1 MKALFR
7 LLPFVAV
14 LLMAPSPAQAQVC
27 GTPGKDGS
35 PLTPIT
41 GIVNTY
47 YPGAANVA
55 ANTSNTSILLGPAT
69 GASTTISAGD
79 LLLVIQMQDA
89 SINSTNTANYGSGGG
104 TGSGY
109 SSVNGVGLYEF
120 VRATSAVTLAG
131 GTVSIVG
138 AGTNSGLLNAYN
150 MTDVV
155 GQGQRRF
162 QVVRVPQYAFVT
174 IGAALTALAWN
185 GSTGGILAFDASQRV
200 ALNSSTISVA
210 GLGFRG
216 GGGRDIDPNGGSA
229 VDFVRVSTN
238 LKHGSKAEGIAGTPK
253 WVYVSSSNSVVDTG
267 SEGYPNGSIARGAP
281 GNAGGGGT
289 DGDPVAGENSGGGG
303 GGNGAIGG
311 VGGNTWQGNDPLGGL
326 GGVRFTQAAAAR
338 VVLGGGGGAGA
349 RENTVTAVASSGA
362 AGGGFV
368 IIRARLFLGTGT
380 INADGAAAYNFT
392 ENDGGGGG
400 GAGGSVIVLALTGNL
415 TGLTVNARGGR
426 GGDAWPTEPSN
437 NGDNRHGPGG
447 GGSGGAVFLS
457 SAAASTVVT
466 GGAHGTTT
474 TSASTYG
481 SADGGNGTPVTNMT
495 AGQIPGVQGGAQC
508 AAPTAVE
515 MASFTATRYQG
526 GVSLRWQ
533 TGYEVRNLGFNI
545 YREQKGS
552 YSKINPEPVAGSA
565 LLFGPKVA
573 LRAGFA
579 YSWWDRGIADCGLR
593 IAECEGIRYWIEDM
607 DLNGHASMHGPFG
620 VERSSG
626 EEAPEVGKEQ
636 APLLGAIGADAAKLG
651 ASAPVE
657 RVAKLLKPTAAGL
670 AVQAGIASQQAVKL
684 SVKHEGWYRVEQ
696 ADLLAAGFP
705 ASADSLKLQLFVD
718 GQEVPILVTSTS
730 TSPGKGSKPI
740 PAPWDGIEF
749 YGIGIDS
756 AFTDSHVYWL
766 VAGSQNGLRIKTV
779 PSKGGT
785 PAPATFTFAVERR
798 DKVVYFPSLQNGG
811 AEKFFGPVIYN
822 AQAVDQSVTLQHVA
836 STGSATLDVSLQGY
850 TDAPHSVRVL
860 LNGSELGTVQ
870 FAGLAKGTAQYSIP
884 QTSLL
889 EGSNQVQFISPA
901 GFSDITMVESVRM
914 SYQHTNT
921 ADGNSLRF
929 PATGSQQPT
938 IAGFT
943 SAAVRVLDVT
953 NPGSP
958 QEVETTVEQDG
969 AEYSATVTVPGA
981 GARTLLAF
989 ASDQKKTPAAL
1000 VANQPS
1006 SWRTAKNG
1014 ADYIAVTR
1022 KDLISS
1028 LQPLANQRKS
1038 QGLKTSVVDIED
1050 VYDEFSFG
1058 HKTPQALKDFFVY
1071 TKTSWKI
1078 GPRFAVL
1085 AGDATYDPKNY
1096 TGVGDFDVVP
1106 TRLFESAFSET
1117 ATDDWFVDFNEDA
1130 VPDIAI
1136 GRLPVRTPQETATLA
1151 EKIISYDSSESVNR
1165 VLLVVDHNDG
1175 YDFEAAD
1182 NQLQS
1187 LIPATLTVIGI
1198 RRGQVGDSAARTQLL
1213 NELNLGAKFVN
1224 FYGHGS
1230 TLVWT
1235 NASILTAADAA
1246 SLGNT
1251 DRLALFDAMT
1261 CFNGF
1266 FHDVSIASLGEAL
1279 LKAPGG
1285 AIAVWA
1291 SSGMT
1296 DAGGQVQMNEE
1307 AMRQLFGGGGLTIGE
1322 VTARAKAATGNP
1334 DVRATWILLGDPA
1347 TKLK

>member
-1 MKALFR
+1 MPSGSTLIMGPTATITGTGNSAFTLASGASIQIGSTAGITSSGATGNIQVPNTR
-7 LLPFVAV
+7 TYSTGANYTYNGVA
-14 LLMAPSPAQAQVC
+14 AQVT
-27 GTPGKDGS
+27 GVFTTTPTSATVND
-35 PLTPIT
+35 LTIDNSAGVT
-41 GIVNTY
+41 LSGNLTCA
-47 YPGAANVA
+47 G
-55 ANTSNTSILLGPAT
+55 LL
-69 GASTTISAGD
+69 SLTTGD
-79 LLLVIQMQDA
+79 LLTTASFTLSQSGTGNGGLGSSATGTGDVIGTVSRIDFGTTTRSFGNVNVQV
-89 SINSTNTANYGSGGG
+89 NGG
-104 TGSGY
+104 TGGGISTMT
-109 SSVNGVGLYEF
+109 VNLVKQAPPTF
-120 VRATSAVTLAG
+120 PSAVT
-131 GTVSIVG
+131 
-138 AGTNSGLLNAYN
+138 
-150 MTDVV
+150 
-155 GQGQRRF
+155 
-162 QVVRVPQYAFVT
+162 RVYT
-174 IGAALTALAWN
+174 LT
-185 GSTGGILAFDASQRV
+185 
-200 ALNSSTISVA
+200 
-210 GLGFRG
+210 
-216 GGGRDIDPNGGSA
+216 P
-229 VDFVRVSTN
+229 
-238 LKHGSKAEGIAGTPK
+238 
-253 WVYVSSSNSVVDTG
+253 
-267 SEGYPNGSIARGAP
+267 
-281 GNAGGGGT
+281 
-289 DGDPVAGENSGGGG
+289 
-303 GGNGAIGG
+303 
-311 VGGNTWQGNDPLGGL
+311 
-326 GGVRFTQAAAAR
+326 
-338 VVLGGGGGAGA
+338 
-349 RENTVTAVASSGA
+349 
-362 AGGGFV
+362 
-368 IIRARLFLGTGT
+368 GTGT
-380 INADGAAAYNFT
+380 IGTGATLRLRYKDSELNGNTDETMLQLWRLEAGTPATWQPKGGTPDTTNNHVTATVTGFSSWVIAGQNA
-392 ENDGGGGG
+392 
-400 GAGGSVIVLALTGNL
+400 
-415 TGLTVNARGGR
+415 
-426 GGDAWPTEPSN
+426 PTDVAMVKMKATRV
-437 NGDNRHGPGG
+437 DNR
-447 GGSGGAVFLS
+447 VLL
-457 SAAASTVVT
+457 
-466 GGAHGTTT
+466 
-474 TSASTYG
+474 
-481 SADGGNGTPVTNMT
+481 
-495 AGQIPGVQGGAQC
+495 
-508 AAPTAVE
+508 E
-515 MASFTATRYQG
+515 
-526 GVSLRWQ
+526 WQ

-545 YREQKGS
+545 YREQKGT
-552 YSKINPEPVAGSA
+552 YTRINPEPVAGTA
-565 LLFGPKVA
+565 LLFGPRVA

-579 YSWWDRGIADCGLR
+579 YAWWDRGIADCGLR